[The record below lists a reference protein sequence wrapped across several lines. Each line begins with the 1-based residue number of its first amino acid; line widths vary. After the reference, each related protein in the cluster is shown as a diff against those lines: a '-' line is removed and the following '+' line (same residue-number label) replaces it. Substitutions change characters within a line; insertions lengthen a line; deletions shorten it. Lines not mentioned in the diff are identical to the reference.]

1 MANYVLYHTDGCHL
15 CEQAEQVLLSV
26 LDKNSE
32 LKLIDILTDEQL
44 IARFQLSIPVFESKA
59 ATICIGRLMHKQCM
73 NF

>member
-44 IARFQLSIPVFESKA
+44 VARFQLSIPVDAQTVHEFLAQE
-59 ATICIGRLMHKQCM
+59 
-73 NF
+73 

>member
-44 IARFQLSIPVFESKA
+44 IARFQ
-59 ATICIGRLMHKQCM
+59 
-73 NF
+73 